1 MMRPHFW
8 VIAAFVVT
16 SAMATSEMQAV
27 TISLAAVQDAS
38 ANPSATTTNYDGQL
52 VRVTRQTSPAGAL
65 PRGVGIV
72 AFDLSSI
79 AGQAITAAHLEYYQ
93 VSSTSAGAHVH
104 EVYTHNP
111 ADGVGM
117 LNEST
122 ITYATYVSTYA
133 SPANGESATAVALGA
148 LSLASNS
155 ADNVYHIGGS
165 ADAADLAYLNSRASK
180 ANATDQYAQFL
191 LWHLGNN
198 GGTSTPQSRRVF
210 GDLESGNPVR
220 LVLTVVPEPS
230 AIISV
235 GIGVVGMALM
245 RLRKRK

>member
-1 MMRPHFW
+1 MRSHFW
-8 VIAAFVVT
+8 IIAAFVVT
-16 SAMATSEMQAV
+16 SAMVTSESRAAI
-27 TISLAAVQDAS
+27 ISLAAVQDAS
-38 ANPSATTTNYDGQL
+38 ANPSASTTNYDGQL

-65 PRGVGIV
+65 PRGVGMV

-79 AGQAITAAHLEYYQ
+79 AGQTITAAHLEYYQ
-93 VSSTSAGAHVH
+93 VSSTSVGAHVH
-104 EVYTHNP
+104 EVYSHNP

-117 LNEST
+117 FNEST
-122 ITYATYVSTYA
+122 ITYDAYVSTYA
-133 SPANGESATAVALGA
+133 SPANGESVAAIALGA

-155 ADNVYHIGGS
+155 ADNVYHVGGS

-180 ANATDQYAQFL
+180 TNAIDQYAQFL

-198 GGTSTPQSRRVF
+198 GATSGTQSRRVF

-230 AIISV
+230 AIILIGMGIV
-235 GIGVVGMALM
+235 GVAVM
-245 RLRKRK
+245 RPRKRK